1 MPKQKTKKAIAKRM
15 KVTKTGKVL
24 RHHQATRHL
33 LSSKSAK
40 RRRGLRRSAVVLGK
54 FAQNMRALLHN

>member
-24 RHHQATRHL
+24 RRHEATGHL
-33 LSSKSAK
+33 LSAKSAK
-40 RRRGLRRSAVVLGK
+40 RRRRLRQSTVVLGK
-54 FAQNMRALLHN
+54 FAQNMRALLNK